1 MQRGVN
7 KSTCF
12 TTDADRGLYLA
23 MLEEVAGRV
32 PCSVHA
38 YVLMSN
44 HVHLLLSP
52 LEAKAASLLMKNLG
66 QRYVQ
71 AFNRR
76 HARTGPLWEGRFRS
90 CAVESD
96 EYLFRCYQYIEMNP
110 VRAGMV
116 SNPREYSWSS
126 YRANAEGQPSRLL
139 TPHSSY
145 LCLGGDADRRSARYR
160 DLFMEELSA
169 EDLGRIREA
178 TNRNGTLASQQGKPK
193 KPGSPPI
200 LTPL

>member
-7 KSTCF
+7 KSLCF
-12 TTDADRGLYLA
+12 ANDADRGLYLA
-23 MLEEVAGRV
+23 MLEEVASRV
-32 PCSVHA
+32 PCAVHA

-44 HVHLLLSP
+44 HVHLLVSP
-52 LEAKAASLLMKNLG
+52 IEAVGPSLLMKNLG

-76 HARTGPLWEGRFRS
+76 HARTGTLWEGRFRS
-90 CAVESD
+90 CVVDSED
-96 EYLFRCYQYIEMNP
+96 YLFRCYQYVEMNP

-126 YRANAEGQPSRLL
+126 YRANAEGEGSRLL
-139 TPHSSY
+139 TPHSLY
-145 LCLGGDADRRSARYR
+145 LSLGADANHRSARYR
-160 DLFMEELSA
+160 DLFLDELSA

-178 TNRNGTLASQQGKPK
+178 THRGGSLGSRDKKTTKP
-193 KPGSPPI
+193 S
-200 LTPL
+200 

>member
-7 KSTCF
+7 KSLCF
-12 TTDADRGLYLA
+12 ANDADRGLYLA
-23 MLEEVAGRV
+23 MLEEVASRV
-32 PCSVHA
+32 PCAVHA

-44 HVHLLLSP
+44 HVHLLVSP
-52 LEAKAASLLMKNLG
+52 IEAVGPSLLMKNLG

-76 HARTGPLWEGRFRS
+76 HARTGTLWEGRFRS
-90 CAVESD
+90 CVVDSED
-96 EYLFRCYQYIEMNP
+96 YLFRCYQYVEMNP

-126 YRANAEGQPSRLL
+126 YRANAEGAGSRLL
-139 TPHSSY
+139 TPHSLY
-145 LCLGGDADRRSARYR
+145 LSLGADANHRSARYR
-160 DLFMEELSA
+160 DLFLDELSA

-178 TNRNGTLASQQGKPK
+178 THRGGSLGSRDKKTTKP
-193 KPGSPPI
+193 S
-200 LTPL
+200 